1 MSNNIKKRY
10 IKKSKSKSNLIMF
23 HLKYMKQNELFIFM
37 FRNNNYL
44 YLYDFRSIFMKA
56 KKEN

>member
-1 MSNNIKKRY
+1 
-10 IKKSKSKSNLIMF
+10 MF